1 MGKGDIILPTLN
13 FSMGKRNIIFPTLTY
28 SIRLWLIQIDYPL
41 MVGKFLSFF
50 PTAQYSMD
58 GNKTCQFPTVR

>member
-28 SIRLWLIQIDYPL
+28 SNSSLADSNRLPANGWEISLL
-41 MVGKFLSFF
+41 FF
-50 PTAQYSMD
+50 PQLNTQWMGIKRVS
-58 GNKTCQFPTVR
+58 FPL

>member
-1 MGKGDIILPTLN
+1 MGKRDIILPTLN
-13 FSMGKRNIIFPTLTY
+13 FSMGKRNIILPTLTY

-50 PTAQYSMD
+50 PTASILKWM
-58 GNKTCQFPTVR
+58 GIKRVSFPL